1 MAAPDTCRVCAG
13 ALVLRHRGSAAAP
26 DAEAFSPSCHT
37 PGAHGDLYACVECGT
52 VQQPSLPPAAELAGL
67 YREMS
72 DEAYLAEEPGRRAT
86 ARRLL
91 DMIGAYAPAGRL
103 LDVGCGHG
111 LLLDEARS
119 RGYEVEGV
127 ELSRSAATYAREVLG
142 LPVGEIP
149 LEEVEP
155 SGEGFAAIVLADVLE
170 HVEDPVGAIRR
181 CRELLKPGGVLCVVT
196 PDPASA
202 TARLAGGRWW
212 ALLPAHVCLVPRLTL
227 RELLGAEGLVVSDD
241 VSFVRTFS
249 ARYWLSGFA
258 ERGGALG
265 TAVGALARALPARAS
280 LSMSLGDERVVLAH
294 NVEVLRPPKP
304 LMQQRGGEHE
314 VHVVLPAY
322 RAEPTI
328 EQVAEE
334 MPVEAADRALLVDDA
349 SPDETVTAAL
359 RAGFEV
365 IAHPANRGY
374 GANQKTCYSRAVR
387 DGADVVVMVHA
398 DNQYDP
404 ALVKEMVRPIEEG
417 EADVVMGSR
426 LLEDETIAGGMP
438 RWKWVGNRGLT
449 WIENRAFRRGYSEY
463 HTGYRAFSAD
473 FLRSIP
479 FGRNSD
485 GFVFDQ
491 EMFAQIVAREARVVE
506 QPIPTRYFLEASSV
520 SFRDSVAYGLR
531 TLVVLARFRLHERG
545 RVWPLLTRPA
555 ARLGTA
561 SVRDAGSSARRF
573 GRASAAVARDE

>member
-1 MAAPDTCRVCAG
+1 MAALDMCRVCAG
-13 ALVLRHRGSAAAP
+13 TLVLRHPGTTAGPSA
-26 DAEAFSPSCHT
+26 DAFSPSCHT
-37 PGAHGDLYACVECGT
+37 PGAHGDLFECVECGT

-72 DEAYLAEEPGRRAT
+72 DEAYLSEEAGRRAT

-91 DMIGAYAPAGRL
+91 DLIGRYAPAGRL

-127 ELSRSAATYAREVLG
+127 ELSRSAAAYARDVLG
-142 LPVGEIP
+142 LPVREVP
-149 LEEVEP
+149 LEELEP
-155 SGEGFAAIVLADVLE
+155 DGGYAAIVLADVLE
-170 HVEDPVGAIRR
+170 HVEDPVAAIRR
-181 CRELLKPGGVLCVVT
+181 CRELLRPGGVLCVVT

-202 TARLAGGRWW
+202 TARLAGSRWW
-212 ALLPAHVCLVPRLTL
+212 ALLPAHMCLLPRHTL

-249 ARYWLSGFA
+249 ARYWLAGFA
-258 ERGGALG
+258 ERGGPLG
-265 TAVGALARALPARAS
+265 TAVRAAARALPARAS
-280 LSMSLGDERVVLAH
+280 LSLSLGDERVVLSH
-294 NVEVLRPPKP
+294 NVEVLEPPRHLVRP
-304 LMQQRGGEHE
+304 RGGSNQ

-322 RAEPTI
+322 KAEQTI
-328 EQVAEE
+328 AQVAEE

-359 RAGFEV
+359 SAGFDV

-404 ALVKEMVRPIEEG
+404 ALLAEMVRPIEDG
-417 EADVVMGSR
+417 RADVVMGSR

-449 WIENRAFRRGYSEY
+449 WIENRAFRRDYSEY

-491 EMFAQIVAREARVVE
+491 EMFAQIVARDARVVE

-531 TLVVLARFRLHERG
+531 TLVVLARFRAHERG
-545 RVWPLLTRPA
+545 RAWTLLTKPA
-555 ARLGTA
+555 ARLGRGAEA
-561 SVRDAGSSARRF
+561 SPPPTSTSGRTTGVGSST
-573 GRASAAVARDE
+573 